1 MKRIIPVVF
10 LFLML
15 AFLSAC
21 AHIPEQVGNPPS
33 NPALSRIFQRGE
45 LIVGTTGKQ
54 PPLNG
59 TDKEGRVIGLEADL
73 AHLVGGAL
81 GVRVNFLTLPFS
93 DLLPALEAGK
103 VDMVISGMTI
113 TPKRNLKVAFVGPY
127 FISGKSFVTK
137 IQTIASLKDPSQIN
151 RPETILAALKGST
164 SQAFVEHVLPKAKLV
179 LTEDYQEALQL
190 VLEGKAHA
198 MIADHHICILS
209 VLLLPEEKLVA
220 LEKPL
225 TYEPLGIALPGN
237 DPLLVNLIQKFLGLL
252 QGSGDL
258 DKLKERW
265 FKGALW
271 GKETLAD
278 SIQF

>member
-59 TDKEGRVIGLEADL
+59 TDKEG
-73 AHLVGGAL
+73 
-81 GVRVNFLTLPFS
+81 RVNFLTLPFS